1 MIIIDQI
8 VTFLFLAF
16 LIVIILIELFIS
28 KIFHSLISLD
38 ILPTFCF
45 YFNIISFILINFF
58 NPGIIDKE
66 IFHKNEH
73 TQQII
78 DLKNNNV
85 CEKCNIIVPKKL
97 KFQHCDN
104 CGICIKEINHHSF
117 ILNKCIGKYTIY
129 FYFYFMFC
137 SFFCAITI
145 YFNIDILIKFFQIR
159 IYLILKYLK

>member
-1 MIIIDQI
+1 MIILDQI
-8 VTFLFLAF
+8 ATFLFLAF

-78 DLKNNNV
+78 DLKKNNV

-97 KFQHCDN
+97 KFQHCDD

-137 SFFCAITI
+137 SFFCAIIDTFSFVITI
-145 YFNIDILIKFFQIR
+145 IFK
-159 IYLILKYLK
+159 ILKKFLE